1 MPCVDIAAPFFLWFF
16 CAPFLLKSNTC
27 NSLKAS
33 QAKKNALSPCQNV
46 KKKENILLNTTAAA
60 VERGKAGGFNL
71 NLIFGNIK
79 NKDEM
84 KKKFL
89 MLFMGTIVKWSQKNN
104 NTRRRWNSEQKNL
117 FIIPKHVMGARLALS
132 SSIFFIQNLHSAKI
146 NARSQH
152 RKFFL
157 INLICKKCSR
167 VRELDTTQQEAMN
180 ELIYSEF
187 FPSLLLIGENFMI
200 ELIN

>member
-1 MPCVDIAAPFFLWFF
+1 MQQ
-16 CAPFLLKSNTC
+16 
-27 NSLKAS
+27 S
-33 QAKKNALSPCQNV
+33 QSVAGKKNALSPCQNV

-89 MLFMGTIVKWSQKNN
+89 MLFMGSLVIWSQKNN
-104 NTRRRWNSEQKNL
+104 TRRRRWNSEQKNL
-117 FIIPKHVMGARLALS
+117 FIISKHAMGARLALY

-146 NARSQH
+146 NARSTENSSY
-152 RKFFL
+152 L
-157 INLICKKCSR
+157 IWFVKNALVCENWTQRSR
-167 VRELDTTQQEAMN
+167 RQWMN
-180 ELIYSEF
+180 
-187 FPSLLLIGENFMI
+187 
-200 ELIN
+200 